1 MKRTHHCNEL
11 RADHAGKTV
20 TLVGWVHSRRDLGG
34 LLFIDIRDR
43 EGRTQ
48 TVFDPSDLPKEICDQ
63 AAALHSESVIEV
75 AGLVRQRPQG
85 TENSK
90 IPTGQVEVMVKQ
102 FTVLNHADVL
112 PFPVDD
118 PEIASKVNEELRLK
132 YRYLDLRRPEMAR
145 NLRLRSKV
153 ATATR
158 VYLDDQGFLEVETPT
173 LFKSTPEGAREFL
186 VPSRIHPG
194 QFYALPQSPQQFKQ
208 ILMVAGVE
216 RYFQL
221 ARCYRDE
228 DLRADRQPEFTQV
241 DIEMSFI
248 DREDL
253 YALIEGLLKRVW
265 KTALNMDI
273 PTPFKRIS
281 FEEALNRYGIDK
293 PDSRIGMELNDLTD
307 DFRSSTF
314 KVFSGTIAAGG
325 VVKAI
330 NAKGLACATQG
341 QIETMTEYAKSFGAK
356 GLAFIKVEG
365 GEWKSP
371 IVKFFSEA
379 EKTALKSKLAIE
391 EGDLILFAA
400 DQWLN
405 ACEILGKI
413 RLYCA
418 EVLKSQG
425 KLTIDPTRF
434 DFMWVV
440 EFPLLSFDK
449 EMNRWY
455 SSHHPFTA
463 PVAED
468 IPLLKTDPK
477 KVRGQHYDV
486 VVNGVELGGGSIRIH
501 QPDVQKTIFEELLQ
515 IPAQETQERFGYMLE
530 AFRYGAPPH
539 GGIAL
544 GFDRLVAILCGTT
557 SIRDVIA
564 FPKTAKG
571 TCLMTDSPA
580 PVTPRQLRDLHID
593 VRAAK
598 KEAPPA
604 APAV

>member
-1 MKRTHHCNEL
+1 MKRTQHCNEL
-11 RADHAGKTV
+11 RPQHAGQTV
-20 TLVGWVHSRRDLGG
+20 TLAGWVHSRRDLGG
-34 LLFIDIRDR
+34 VLFIDLRDR

-48 TVFDPSDLPKEICDQ
+48 MVLDPADLAKEVFDTATK
-63 AAALHSESVIEV
+63 LHAESVIEIT
-75 AGLVRQRPQG
+75 GQVRARPSG
-85 TENSK
+85 TNNDK
-90 IPTGQVEVMVKQ
+90 IATGQVEVLVKELV
-102 FTVLNHADVL
+102 VLNHAEPL
-112 PFPVDD
+112 PFQIDD
-118 PEIASKVNEELRLK
+118 PEAAAKVNEETRLK

-145 NLRLRSKV
+145 NLRVRSKV

-158 VYLDDQGFLEVETPT
+158 VFMDEQGFLEVETPT

-186 VPSRIHPG
+186 VPNRREPG
-194 QFYALPQSPQQFKQ
+194 TFYALPQSPQQFKQ
-208 ILMVAGVE
+208 ILMVAGIE

-248 DREDL
+248 DREDI

-265 KTALNMDI
+265 KTALNIDI

-281 FEEALNRYGIDK
+281 FEEALNRWGIDK
-293 PDSRIGMELNDLTD
+293 PDTRFGMELVDFTD
-307 DFRSSTF
+307 DFRASTF
-314 KVFSGTIAAGG
+314 KVFSGAVANGG
-325 VVKAI
+325 VVKAM
-330 NAKGLACATQG
+330 NVKGLACATQG

-371 IVKFFSEA
+371 IVKFFTET
-379 EKTALKSKLAIE
+379 EKAALTSKLAIE

-418 EVLKSQG
+418 DVLKTQG
-425 KLTIDPTRF
+425 KLTIPVDQF
-434 DFMWVV
+434 NFLWVI
-440 EFPLLSFDK
+440 EFPLLGFDR

-463 PVAED
+463 PVADD

-477 KVRGQHYDV
+477 KVRGQHYDI

-501 QPDVQKTIFEELLQ
+501 QPDVQKTIFEEILA
-515 IPAQETQERFGYMLE
+515 ISPEETQLRFGYMLE
-530 AFRYGAPPH
+530 AFKYGAPPH

-544 GFDRLVAILCGTT
+544 GFDRLIAILCHTP

-571 TCLMTDSPA
+571 VCLMTDSPSA
-580 PVTPRQLRDLHID
+580 VTPKQLRDLYIE
-593 VRAAK
+593 VK
-598 KEAPPA
+598 A
-604 APAV
+604 APKKDS